1 MSSELLGEPAIK
13 HARRYKMKDSYYY
26 YVNNDIFDELLYVC
40 VSIPE
45 KPIHVSELS
54 AEIREILMTQR
65 IDIDANETHEFSI
78 RTLL

>member
-1 MSSELLGEPAIK
+1 
-13 HARRYKMKDSYYY
+13 MKDSYYY